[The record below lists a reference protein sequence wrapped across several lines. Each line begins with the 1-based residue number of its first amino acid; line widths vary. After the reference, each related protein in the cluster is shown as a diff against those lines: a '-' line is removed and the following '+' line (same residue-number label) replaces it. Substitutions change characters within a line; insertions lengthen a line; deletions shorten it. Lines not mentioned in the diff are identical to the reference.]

1 MNPVPYFADYFG
13 HRVLIDQNAK
23 VVMYCVTHVCTRDVF
38 SGKIV
43 GFVTMPVKNNLEIY
57 NHLFR

>member
-13 HRVLIDQNAK
+13 HRVRIDQNTK
-23 VVMYCVTHVCTRDVF
+23 VVMYCVTHICAWDGL

>member
-13 HRVLIDQNAK
+13 HRVLIDHNEK
-23 VVMYCVTHVCTRDVF
+23 VVMYFVIHVCARDGL
-38 SGKIV
+38 SGKID

-57 NHLFR
+57 NHLFS